1 MKKKFFL
8 ISFLALILSSCMKGE
23 KVDLIV
29 HNAVIVTMN
38 NESSIQEAM
47 AIRNGKIIEVGP
59 ERQILNKYRAD
70 ETIDAKGRDIYPGFT
85 DAHGH
90 LLLYAQQK
98 LSLDLV
104 DSKSLN
110 EVLVRCEKYKSLKGK
125 DFIVGT
131 GWDQSLW
138 GTNELP
144 TNKELNELFPTIPV
158 CLYRIDGHAALVN
171 DCLLKKANITA
182 ASFVD
187 GGEVSL
193 DQNGKPTGILIDNA
207 IGLVEASIPKFSD
220 ADLSKAIIEIQEEL
234 FQYGITGVH
243 EAGIDYRHISLFR
256 NMVKNGS
263 LKLDVYA
270 MLRMSKENLNFA
282 KKYGQ
287 FRYKNLS
294 IQSFKVWADGALGSR
309 GAYLKKSYDDAAHS
323 HGLLLTSVKELKD
336 MAQFCIENDYQM
348 NTHGIGDSANALVL
362 EIYKD
367 AFQKK
372 KDHRFRI
379 EHAQVIDP
387 NDFKKFAEYSVFPS
401 VQPTHAVSDQR
412 WAINRIGA
420 DRIKGAYAYKT
431 LLSQFGMLAIG
442 TDFPIERTNPFLT
455 IHAAVQRRSAT
466 DESIEGFY
474 MNEAISLEEV
484 LRGMTIW
491 AAFASFQENKLG
503 SLEKGKDATFVIF
516 ERKVQSQVK
525 FEQNYSWMTF
535 IKGLL
540 VYDANEL

>member
-1 MKKKFFL
+1 MKKNIFL
-8 ISFLALILSSCMKGE
+8 ISFLALLLSSCMKGE
-23 KVDLIV
+23 KVDLII
-29 HNAVIVTMN
+29 HNAVIFTMN
-38 NESSIQEAM
+38 NEYSIHEAM

-70 ETIDAKGRDIYPGFT
+70 ETIDAKGKDIYPGFT

-138 GTNELP
+138 GTNDLP
-144 TNKELNELFPTIPV
+144 TNKELNKLFPSIPV

-171 DCLLKKANITA
+171 DCLLKKANITTK
-182 ASFVD
+182 SFVD

-243 EAGIDYRHISLFR
+243 EAGIDFRYISLFR

-309 GAYLKKSYDDAAHS
+309 GAYLKKSYEDAAHS
-323 HGLLLTSVKELKD
+323 HGLLLTSVKEL
-336 MAQFCIENDYQM
+336 
-348 NTHGIGDSANALVL
+348 
-362 EIYKD
+362 
-367 AFQKK
+367 
-372 KDHRFRI
+372 RI
-379 EHAQVIDP
+379 WR
-387 NDFKKFAEYSVFPS
+387 N
-401 VQPTHAVSDQR
+401 
-412 WAINRIGA
+412 
-420 DRIKGAYAYKT
+420 
-431 LLSQFGMLAIG
+431 
-442 TDFPIERTNPFLT
+442 
-455 IHAAVQRRSAT
+455 
-466 DESIEGFY
+466 
-474 MNEAISLEEV
+474 
-484 LRGMTIW
+484 
-491 AAFASFQENKLG
+491 
-503 SLEKGKDATFVIF
+503 FV
-516 ERKVQSQVK
+516 
-525 FEQNYSWMTF
+525 
-535 IKGLL
+535 
-540 VYDANEL
+540 

>member
-1 MKKKFFL
+1 MKKNIIL
-8 ISFLALILSSCMKGE
+8 ISFLALILTSCMKGE

-29 HNAVIVTMN
+29 HNAVIFTMN

-70 ETIDAKGRDIYPGFT
+70 ETIDAKGKDIYPGFT

-104 DSKSLN
+104 DSKSLD
-110 EVLVRCEKYKSLKGK
+110 EVLVRCEKHKSLKGE

-138 GTNELP
+138 GTNDLP
-144 TNKELNELFPTIPV
+144 TNAELNKLFPSIPV

-171 DCLLKKANITA
+171 DCLLKKANISA

-193 DQNGKPTGILIDNA
+193 DKKGNPTGILIDNA
-207 IGLVEASIPKFSD
+207 ISLVEASIPKFSD

-243 EAGIDYRHISLFR
+243 EAGIDYRYISLFR

-263 LKLDVYA
+263 LKLDIYA
-270 MLRMSKENLNFA
+270 MLRMSKENVNFA

-309 GAYLKKSYDDAAHS
+309 GAYLKKSYEDAAHS

-367 AFQKK
+367 VFQKK

-387 NDFKKFAEYSVFPS
+387 NDFKKFADYSVFPS

-412 WAINRIGA
+412 WAIKRIGA
-420 DRIKGAYAYKT
+420 ERIKGAYAYKS

-455 IHAAVQRRSAT
+455 IHAAVQRRTAT

-503 SLEKGKDATFVIF
+503 SLEKGKNATFVIF

-525 FEQNYSWMTF
+525 FQQNYSWMTF
-535 IKGLL
+535 IKGLI

>member
-1 MKKKFFL
+1 
-8 ISFLALILSSCMKGE
+8 MKGE

-29 HNAVIVTMN
+29 HNAVIFTMN

-70 ETIDAKGRDIYPGFT
+70 ETIDAKGKDIYPGFT

-104 DSKSLN
+104 DSKSLD
-110 EVLVRCEKYKSLKGK
+110 EVLVRCEKHKSLKGK

-138 GTNELP
+138 GTNDLP
-144 TNKELNELFPTIPV
+144 TNAELNKLFPSIPV

-193 DQNGKPTGILIDNA
+193 DKKGNPTGILIDNA
-207 IGLVEASIPKFSD
+207 ISLVEASIPKFSD

-243 EAGIDYRHISLFR
+243 EAGIDYRYISLFR

-263 LKLDVYA
+263 LKLDIYA

-309 GAYLKKSYDDAAHS
+309 GAYLKKSYEDAAHS

-387 NDFKKFAEYSVFPS
+387 NDFKKFADYSVFPS

-412 WAINRIGA
+412 WAIKRIGA
-420 DRIKGAYAYKT
+420 ERIKGAYAYKT

-455 IHAAVQRRSAT
+455 IHAAVQRRTAT

-525 FEQNYSWMTF
+525 FQQNYSWMTF
-535 IKGLL
+535 IKGLI